1 MARLEGQGH
10 AGLHDCPRPR
20 SDARRR
26 ARRKTD
32 RPHVTA
38 DPVGRGHCDPRSLMN
53 AEQVQ
58 PNMPRERPLARFPG
72 LSRNRKTI
80 LAICVELNSLDD
92 LELQLQRQT
101 QHARVCNRR
110 RLAADSSWQVGRD
123 PDSERLTFGKDCICI
138 DDIENRALCLK
149 SDVLAGMEDSPQT
162 DVQLIQPRREPAT
175 RRHQRDQFRTLS

>member
-10 AGLHDCPRPR
+10 TGLHDCPRPR

-58 PNMPRERPLARFPG
+58 PNMPRALHKKSWAVIDRPYSLACATVGALYERPRCIFCAKPMQRKLECSWISCRATWSEVVRIVEITSQRSVFWSSANS
-72 LSRNRKTI
+72 SRG
-80 LAICVELNSLDD
+80 S
-92 LELQLQRQT
+92 QR
-101 QHARVCNRR
+101 RY
-110 RLAADSSWQVGRD
+110 
-123 PDSERLTFGKDCICI
+123 PK
-138 DDIENRALCLK
+138 
-149 SDVLAGMEDSPQT
+149 
-162 DVQLIQPRREPAT
+162 
-175 RRHQRDQFRTLS
+175 

>member
-10 AGLHDCPRPR
+10 TGLHDCPRPR

-58 PNMPRERPLARFPG
+58 PNTPRERPLARFPG

-80 LAICVELNSLDD
+80 LATCVELNSLDD
-92 LELQLQRQT
+92 VDLQLQRQT

-110 RLAADSSWQVGRD
+110 RLAADSSWQVGCDLIPSVSLSVRTVFALMTLKTV
-123 PDSERLTFGKDCICI
+123 PSAERVMSSRGWKIL
-138 DDIENRALCLK
+138 LK
-149 SDVLAGMEDSPQT
+149 PMSS
-162 DVQLIQPRREPAT
+162 
-175 RRHQRDQFRTLS
+175 

>member
-10 AGLHDCPRPR
+10 TGLHDCPRPR

-58 PNMPRERPLARFPG
+58 PNMPRALHKKSWAVIDRPYSLACATVRALYERPRCIFCAKPMQSINYARRSSFAHEEHQSGPT
-72 LSRNRKTI
+72 LVSY
-80 LAICVELNSLDD
+80 
-92 LELQLQRQT
+92 
-101 QHARVCNRR
+101 
-110 RLAADSSWQVGRD
+110 RLTHIIRD
-123 PDSERLTFGKDCICI
+123 PRSSVT
-138 DDIENRALCLK
+138 
-149 SDVLAGMEDSPQT
+149 V
-162 DVQLIQPRREPAT
+162 
-175 RRHQRDQFRTLS
+175 

>member
-10 AGLHDCPRPR
+10 TGLHDCPRPR

-58 PNMPRERPLARFPG
+58 PNMPRALHKKSWAVIDRPYSLGCATVGALYERPRCIFCAK
-72 LSRNRKTI
+72 SM
-80 LAICVELNSLDD
+80 
-92 LELQLQRQT
+92 QR
-101 QHARVCNRR
+101 
-110 RLAADSSWQVGRD
+110 
-123 PDSERLTFGKDCICI
+123 E
-138 DDIENRALCLK
+138 
-149 SDVLAGMEDSPQT
+149 
-162 DVQLIQPRREPAT
+162 AT
-175 RRHQRDQFRTLS
+175 RAFPRFVKKSKDDFSDLRGVKFSRRFRTSTATRDAACAGLQSPTA